1 MRMRAQRI
9 VAVSRVLSFFI
20 HSSLGGC
27 PRIKSVT
34 LCAMFTHAVRTSSLT
49 WLVKWHPIGD
59 ENVVSYR
66 P

>member
-1 MRMRAQRI
+1 
-9 VAVSRVLSFFI
+9 
-20 HSSLGGC
+20 
-27 PRIKSVT
+27 
-34 LCAMFTHAVRTSSLT
+34 MFTHAVRTSSLT